1 MRDPA
6 LIEIA
11 GPLAPFANG
20 FAGRLELWGYARQSR
35 AGHLRLMGDL
45 SGWLGERGLDS
56 SALNPEIVEGFVAD
70 RRVAGHRDAR
80 SARSLKPLLEHL
92 REVGAAP
99 LGVQQQMLG
108 PVEALL
114 GDYACYLTKERG
126 LSVLTVRRETDLV
139 RPFLA
144 ARVVGD
150 GDGDVL
156 ILDSLTAAEIIAFML
171 ARSRSDSPATVQRT
185 GTALRSLLR
194 FLHLRGVIGAS
205 LVGAVPSAANWKL
218 AGLPRYLTREQT
230 GMLLASCDRATA
242 VGRRDLAIL
251 TLLARLGLRAGE
263 VAALRLQDIDWRR
276 GEITVVGKGDR
287 RDRLPLPADV
297 GEALVSY
304 LDASRPAA
312 TAGREVFLGARA
324 PHRALTRGAVTQ
336 LVASA
341 SRRCGLGTI
350 YAHRLRHTAATA
362 MLHAGASLEEIGQVL
377 RHRHVVTTAGYAKVD
392 HERLRTLARPWPG
405 ELA

>member
-6 LIEIA
+6 LIKIA
-11 GPLAPFANG
+11 GPLAPFAEG
-20 FAGRLELWGYARQSR
+20 FAARLEFWGYARQSR

-45 SGWLGERGLDS
+45 SGWLGERGLDG

-70 RRVAGHRDAR
+70 RRAAGHRDAR

-92 REVGAAP
+92 RKVGAAP
-99 LGVQQQMLG
+99 LAVRQQMLG

-114 GDYACYLTKERG
+114 GEYACYLTQERG
-126 LSVLTVRRETDLV
+126 LSVLTVGRETDLV

-144 ARVVGD
+144 SRVVGA
-150 GDGDVL
+150 GDALG
-156 ILDSLTAAEIIAFML
+156 LDSLSATEVTAFML
-171 ARSRSDSPATVQRT
+171 ARSQSDSPATVQRT

-205 LVGAVPSAANWKL
+205 LVGAVPSTANWKL
-218 AGLPRYLTREQT
+218 AGLPKYLTPEQA
-230 GMLLASCDRATA
+230 GMLLASCDPATA
-242 VGRRDLAIL
+242 VGQRDLAIL
-251 TLLARLGLRAGE
+251 TLLVRLGLRAGE
-263 VAALRLQDIDWRR
+263 VAALRLEDIDWRC

-304 LDASRPAA
+304 LSSFRPAA
-312 TAGREVFLGARA
+312 TAGRELFLGTRA

-350 YAHRLRHTAATA
+350 YAHRLRHTAATT

-377 RHRHVVTTAGYAKVD
+377 RHRHVLTTAGYAKVD

-405 ELA
+405 EHQ